1 MAMGFVL
8 NNVTGKINYLINLL
22 YKVSK
27 LNSADLKVEK
37 WLSFSFGLG
46 LEDRN
51 GFEPRGEK

>member
-1 MAMGFVL
+1 MGFVL